1 MNMNEEYLDNLL
13 KSMNNASAAPEA
25 PKGEN
30 TPFRAPEADLKP
42 AKEENAG
49 GSLTPE
55 EIAALFDAAEKIANG
70 EEPESLSDEP
80 EDSSVSA
87 PEETSVTLPEDT
99 VPEETP
105 VTLPEETVSE
115 ETPVTLLEETVPEET
130 PMTLPEETVSEET
143 PVTLPEETVSEET
156 PISLPEETEPEDS
169 PISVPETFGPDGGDA
184 FGAGTGTSDNANNL
198 ADEASGKQPESAPE
212 MFSLPEDMEKELQ
225 ELQKMTEENEIPTEA
240 SYEEKPAAGETGPEG
255 KMPTAGMPG
264 SDEKTAAARQAEGK
278 TGNSAAGKADAEA
291 AGEGLPL
298 MVENP
303 DDMSEEPAGQG
314 MGAPTGEGVMEM
326 DLADIDEL
334 LQDKSEKKEK
344 KPGFFKRLL
353 ALFTEEA
360 TPEEEPQKDENEEV
374 LEELDKEDK
383 TAEQDK
389 KKKKEKKKKDK
400 PAKGKGAKK
409 NAKAGNEED
418 GNEEEDGKPE
428 KGKGKDKGKAKKAPK
443 KKKERPEVPEQEEKV
458 SKGYTKKNII
468 LVCLFSAAVFAVLYL
483 SISYVA
489 PGYAKKNAVT
499 AFENQ
504 DYLTCYEILYGQKLT
519 EREQQLFTFS
529 NMVLRMQKKINDY
542 DKYVEDGENLYAL
555 DSLMQAVE
563 EYEETQEEA
572 LACGA
577 DGEMLKLY
585 REVLTI
591 LQENY
596 GLDEEGVRS
605 IAFCDNKVEYTRM
618 LDTLIN
624 GGTVDIKDEP
634 ATDTEDLPDL
644 LPEEEE
650 TDDTEFLPEDTGNTL

>member
-13 KSMNNASAAPEA
+13 KNMNNASAAPEE
-25 PKGEN
+25 PREEEVS
-30 TPFRAPEADLKP
+30 FRAPEANLKP

-70 EEPESLSDEP
+70 EEPESLSDESEDSPVSMPEEMTP
-80 EDSSVSA
+80 EDSPVSSPEETTSENSPESA
-87 PEETSVTLPEDT
+87 PEE
-99 VPEETP
+99 
-105 VTLPEETVSE
+105 
-115 ETPVTLLEETVPEET
+115 
-130 PMTLPEETVSEET
+130 MT
-143 PVTLPEETVSEET
+143 
-156 PISLPEETEPEDS
+156 PEDS
-169 PISVPETFGPDGGDA
+169 PVFMPEEMTPEDSPVFMPEATGPDGGDA
-184 FGAGTGTSDNANNL
+184 FKAGTGTSDNAGNL
-198 ADEASGKQPESAPE
+198 AEEAPEKQPESAPE
-212 MFSLPEDMEKELQ
+212 MLTLPEDMEKELQ
-225 ELQKMTEENEIPTEA
+225 ELQRLTEENEIPTEA
-240 SYEEKPAAGETGPEG
+240 SYEEKPTDGQETG
-255 KMPTAGMPG
+255 T
-264 SDEKTAAARQAEGK
+264 
-278 TGNSAAGKADAEA
+278 
-291 AGEGLPL
+291 
-298 MVENP
+298 
-303 DDMSEEPAGQG
+303 
-314 MGAPTGEGVMEM
+314 PTGGGVMEM
-326 DLADIDEL
+326 DPADIDEL
-334 LQDKSEKKEK
+334 LQDKSDKKEK

-353 ALFTEEA
+353 AFFTEEA

-374 LEELDKEDK
+374 LAELDKEDK

-400 PAKGKGAKK
+400 PAKGKGVKK
-409 NAKAGNEED
+409 NAKAGNAED
-418 GNEEEDGKPE
+418 GDEEEDGKQE
-428 KGKGKDKGKAKKAPK
+428 KGKGKGKAKKASK
-443 KKKERPEVPEQEEKV
+443 KKKEKPEVPEQEEKV

-563 EYEETQEEA
+563 EYEETQGEA

-596 GLDEEGVRS
+596 GLDEEGVRG

-624 GGTVDIKDEP
+624 GGTVDIKEEP

-650 TDDTEFLPEDTGNTL
+650 TDDTEFLPEDVPDTEILPEDAENPAGEALPEDAVNPAGEALPEDTGNTL

>member
-13 KSMNNASAAPEA
+13 KNMNNASAAPEA
-25 PKGEN
+25 N
-30 TPFRAPEADLKP
+30 LKP

-80 EDSSVSA
+80 EDSPVPTLEEMTPEDSPVSAAEETTPEDSPVSAAEETTPEDSPVSA
-87 PEETSVTLPEDT
+87 PEETT
-99 VPEETP
+99 
-105 VTLPEETVSE
+105 
-115 ETPVTLLEETVPEET
+115 
-130 PMTLPEETVSEET
+130 
-143 PVTLPEETVSEET
+143 
-156 PISLPEETEPEDS
+156 PEDS
-169 PISVPETFGPDGGDA
+169 PVSVPEEMTPEDSPVSAPEEMTPEDSTVSMPEEMTPEDSPVSAPEETTPEDSPVFMPETTGPDGGDA
-184 FGAGTGTSDNANNL
+184 FGAGTGTSDNADNL
-198 ADEASGKQPESAPE
+198 TDEAPGKQSESASE
-212 MFSLPEDMEKELQ
+212 MLTLPEDMEKELQ
-225 ELQKMTEENEIPTEA
+225 ELQRLTEENEIPTEI
-240 SYEEKPAAGETGPEG
+240 SYGEK
-255 KMPTAGMPG
+255 PTAGQ
-264 SDEKTAAARQAEGK
+264 ET
-278 TGNSAAGKADAEA
+278 EA
-291 AGEGLPL
+291 
-298 MVENP
+298 
-303 DDMSEEPAGQG
+303 S
-314 MGAPTGEGVMEM
+314 TGEGVMEM
-326 DLADIDEL
+326 DPADIDEL
-334 LQDKSEKKEK
+334 LQDKSDKKEK

-353 ALFTEEA
+353 AFFTEEA
-360 TPEEEPQKDENEEV
+360 TPEEEPQKNENEEV
-374 LEELDKEDK
+374 LAELDKEDK

-409 NAKAGNEED
+409 NAKAGNVED
-418 GNEEEDGKPE
+418 GDEEEDGKPE
-428 KGKGKDKGKAKKAPK
+428 KGKGKGKAKKTPK
-443 KKKERPEVPEQEEKV
+443 KKKEKPEVPEQEEKA

-529 NMVLRMQKKINDY
+529 NMVLRMQKKISDY

-591 LQENY
+591 LLENY
-596 GLDEEGVRS
+596 GLDEDGVRG

-624 GGTVDIKDEP
+624 GGTVDIKEEP

>member
-13 KSMNNASAAPEA
+13 KNMNNASAAPEE
-25 PKGEN
+25 PREEEGS
-30 TPFRAPEADLKP
+30 FRAPEADLRP
-42 AKEENAG
+42 AKEDKTG

-70 EEPESLSDEP
+70 EEPESLSDESEDSPESAPEEMTP
-80 EDSSVSA
+80 EDSPVSA
-87 PEETSVTLPEDT
+87 PEETTPENSPESAPEEMTPEDSPVS
-99 VPEETP
+99 VPEET
-105 VTLPEETVSE
+105 T
-115 ETPVTLLEETVPEET
+115 
-130 PMTLPEETVSEET
+130 
-143 PVTLPEETVSEET
+143 
-156 PISLPEETEPEDS
+156 PEDS
-169 PISVPETFGPDGGDA
+169 PVSAPEETTPEDSPVFMPEEMTPEDSPVFMPETTGPDDGDA
-184 FGAGTGTSDNANNL
+184 FRAGTGTSDNAGNL
-198 ADEASGKQPESAPE
+198 TEEAPEKQPESATE
-212 MFSLPEDMEKELQ
+212 MLTLPEDMEKELQ
-225 ELQKMTEENEIPTEA
+225 ELQRLTEENEIPTEA
-240 SYEEKPAAGETGPEG
+240 SYEEKPTDGQETG
-255 KMPTAGMPG
+255 T
-264 SDEKTAAARQAEGK
+264 
-278 TGNSAAGKADAEA
+278 
-291 AGEGLPL
+291 
-298 MVENP
+298 
-303 DDMSEEPAGQG
+303 
-314 MGAPTGEGVMEM
+314 PTGGGVMEM
-326 DLADIDEL
+326 DPADIDEL
-334 LQDKSEKKEK
+334 LQDKSDKKEK

-353 ALFTEEA
+353 AFFTEEA

-374 LEELDKEDK
+374 LAELDKEDK

-409 NAKAGNEED
+409 NAKAGNAED
-418 GNEEEDGKPE
+418 GDEEEDGKQE
-428 KGKGKDKGKAKKAPK
+428 KGKGKGKAKKASK
-443 KKKERPEVPEQEEKV
+443 TKKEKPEVPEQEEKA

-563 EYEETQEEA
+563 EYEETQGEA

-596 GLDEEGVRS
+596 GLDEEGVRG

-624 GGTVDIKDEP
+624 GGTVDIKEEP

-650 TDDTEFLPEDTGNTL
+650 TDDTEFLPEDVPNTEILPEDAENPAGEPLPEDTGNTL

>member
-13 KSMNNASAAPEA
+13 KNMNNASTA
-25 PKGEN
+25 PKEPREEEV
-30 TPFRAPEADLKP
+30 PFRAPEADLKP
-42 AKEENAG
+42 AKEENTG

-80 EDSSVSA
+80 GNSPVPTPEEMTPEDSPVSA
-87 PEETSVTLPEDT
+87 PEETT
-99 VPEETP
+99 
-105 VTLPEETVSE
+105 
-115 ETPVTLLEETVPEET
+115 
-130 PMTLPEETVSEET
+130 
-143 PVTLPEETVSEET
+143 
-156 PISLPEETEPEDS
+156 PEDS
-169 PISVPETFGPDGGDA
+169 PVPTPEEMTPEDSPVPTPEEMTPEDSPVSMPEEMTPEDSPVSAPEETTPEDSPVFMPETTGPDGGDA
-184 FGAGTGTSDNANNL
+184 FGAGTGTSDNADNL
-198 ADEASGKQPESAPE
+198 TDEAPGKQSESASE
-212 MFSLPEDMEKELQ
+212 MLTLPEDMEKELQ
-225 ELQKMTEENEIPTEA
+225 ELQRLTEENEIPTEI
-240 SYEEKPAAGETGPEG
+240 SYGEK
-255 KMPTAGMPG
+255 PTAGQ
-264 SDEKTAAARQAEGK
+264 ET
-278 TGNSAAGKADAEA
+278 EA
-291 AGEGLPL
+291 
-298 MVENP
+298 
-303 DDMSEEPAGQG
+303 S
-314 MGAPTGEGVMEM
+314 TGEGVMEM
-326 DLADIDEL
+326 DPADIDEL
-334 LQDKSEKKEK
+334 LQDKSDKKEK

-353 ALFTEEA
+353 AFFTEEA

-374 LEELDKEDK
+374 LAELDKEDK

-409 NAKAGNEED
+409 NAKAGNVED
-418 GNEEEDGKPE
+418 GDEEEDGKPE
-428 KGKGKDKGKAKKAPK
+428 KGKGKGKAKKASK
-443 KKKERPEVPEQEEKV
+443 KKKEKPEVPEQEEKA

-529 NMVLRMQKKINDY
+529 NMVLRMQKKISDY

-596 GLDEEGVRS
+596 GLDEEGVRG

-618 LDTLIN
+618 LDMLIN
-624 GGTVDIKDEP
+624 GGTVDIKEEP

-650 TDDTEFLPEDTGNTL
+650 TDDTEFLPEDVPNTGILPEDAENSAGEALPENTGNTL

>member
-13 KSMNNASAAPEA
+13 KNMNNASA
-25 PKGEN
+25 
-30 TPFRAPEADLKP
+30 APEADLKP

-55 EIAALFDAAEKIANG
+55 EITALFDAAEKIANG

-80 EDSSVSA
+80 EDSPVSA
-87 PEETSVTLPEDT
+87 PEETT
-99 VPEETP
+99 
-105 VTLPEETVSE
+105 
-115 ETPVTLLEETVPEET
+115 
-130 PMTLPEETVSEET
+130 
-143 PVTLPEETVSEET
+143 
-156 PISLPEETEPEDS
+156 PEDS
-169 PISVPETFGPDGGDA
+169 PVSAPEETTPEDSPVSMPEEMTPEDSPVSAPEETTPEDSPVSMPEEMTPEDSPVSMPEETTPEDSPVSMPETTGPDGGNA
-184 FGAGTGTSDNANNL
+184 FGAGTGTSDNADNL
-198 ADEASGKQPESAPE
+198 TDEAPGKQSESASE
-212 MFSLPEDMEKELQ
+212 MLTLPEDMEKELQ
-225 ELQKMTEENEIPTEA
+225 EMQRLTEENEIPTEI
-240 SYEEKPAAGETGPEG
+240 SYGEK
-255 KMPTAGMPG
+255 PTAGQ
-264 SDEKTAAARQAEGK
+264 ET
-278 TGNSAAGKADAEA
+278 EA
-291 AGEGLPL
+291 
-298 MVENP
+298 
-303 DDMSEEPAGQG
+303 S
-314 MGAPTGEGVMEM
+314 TGEGVMEM
-326 DLADIDEL
+326 DPADIDEL
-334 LQDKSEKKEK
+334 LQNKSDKKEK

-353 ALFTEEA
+353 AFFTEEA

-374 LEELDKEDK
+374 LAELDKEDK

-409 NAKAGNEED
+409 NAKAGNVED
-418 GNEEEDGKPE
+418 GDEEEDGKPE
-428 KGKGKDKGKAKKAPK
+428 KGKGKGKGKAKKASK
-443 KKKERPEVPEQEEKV
+443 KKKEKPEVPEQEEKA

-529 NMVLRMQKKINDY
+529 NMVLRMQKKISDY

-591 LQENY
+591 LLENY
-596 GLDEEGVRS
+596 GLDEEGVRG

-624 GGTVDIKDEP
+624 GGTVDIKEEP

>member
-13 KSMNNASAAPEA
+13 KNMNNASAAPEQ
-25 PKGEN
+25 PREEERS
-30 TPFRAPEADLKP
+30 FRAPEADLRP
-42 AKEENAG
+42 AKEDKAG

-70 EEPESLSDEP
+70 EEPESLSDGSEDSPVSAPEEMTP
-80 EDSSVSA
+80 EDSPVSA
-87 PEETSVTLPEDT
+87 PEETT
-99 VPEETP
+99 
-105 VTLPEETVSE
+105 
-115 ETPVTLLEETVPEET
+115 
-130 PMTLPEETVSEET
+130 
-143 PVTLPEETVSEET
+143 
-156 PISLPEETEPEDS
+156 PEDS
-169 PISVPETFGPDGGDA
+169 PVSMPEEMTPEDSPVSAPEETTPEDSPVFMPEETTPEDSPVFMPEEMTPEDSPVFMPEAAGPDDGDT
-184 FGAGTGTSDNANNL
+184 FKAGTGTSDNAGNL
-198 ADEASGKQPESAPE
+198 TDEAPKKQPESAPE
-212 MFSLPEDMEKELQ
+212 MLTLPEDMEKELQ
-225 ELQKMTEENEIPTEA
+225 ELQRLTEENEIPTEA
-240 SYEEKPAAGETGPEG
+240 SYEEKPTDGQETG
-255 KMPTAGMPG
+255 T
-264 SDEKTAAARQAEGK
+264 
-278 TGNSAAGKADAEA
+278 
-291 AGEGLPL
+291 
-298 MVENP
+298 
-303 DDMSEEPAGQG
+303 
-314 MGAPTGEGVMEM
+314 PTGGGVMEM
-326 DLADIDEL
+326 DPADIDEL
-334 LQDKSEKKEK
+334 LQDKSDKKEK

-353 ALFTEEA
+353 AFFTEEA

-374 LEELDKEDK
+374 LAELDKEDK

-409 NAKAGNEED
+409 SAKAGNAED
-418 GNEEEDGKPE
+418 GDEEEDGKQE
-428 KGKGKDKGKAKKAPK
+428 KGKGKGKAKKASK
-443 KKKERPEVPEQEEKV
+443 KKKEKPEVPEQEEKA

-563 EYEETQEEA
+563 EYEETQGEA

-596 GLDEEGVRS
+596 GLDEEGVRV
-605 IAFCDNKVEYTRM
+605 IALCDNKVEYTRM

-624 GGTVDIKDEP
+624 GGTVDIKEEP

-650 TDDTEFLPEDTGNTL
+650 TDDTEFLPEDVPNTEILPEDAGNPAGEPLPEDTGNTL

>member
-13 KSMNNASAAPEA
+13 KNMNNASAAPEE
-25 PKGEN
+25 PREEEGS
-30 TPFRAPEADLKP
+30 FRAPEANLKP

-70 EEPESLSDEP
+70 EEPESLSDGSEDSPVSMPEEMTPEDSPVSAPEETTP
-80 EDSSVSA
+80 EDSSVS
-87 PEETSVTLPEDT
+87 
-99 VPEETP
+99 VPEET
-105 VTLPEETVSE
+105 T
-115 ETPVTLLEETVPEET
+115 
-130 PMTLPEETVSEET
+130 
-143 PVTLPEETVSEET
+143 
-156 PISLPEETEPEDS
+156 PEDS
-169 PISVPETFGPDGGDA
+169 PVFMPEEMTPEDSPVFMPEATGPDDGDT
-184 FGAGTGTSDNANNL
+184 FKAGTGTSDNAGNL
-198 ADEASGKQPESAPE
+198 TDEAPEKQPESAPE
-212 MFSLPEDMEKELQ
+212 MLTLPEDMEKELQ
-225 ELQKMTEENEIPTEA
+225 ELQRLTEENEIPTEA
-240 SYEEKPAAGETGPEG
+240 SYEEKPTDGQETG
-255 KMPTAGMPG
+255 T
-264 SDEKTAAARQAEGK
+264 
-278 TGNSAAGKADAEA
+278 
-291 AGEGLPL
+291 
-298 MVENP
+298 
-303 DDMSEEPAGQG
+303 
-314 MGAPTGEGVMEM
+314 PTGGGVMEM
-326 DLADIDEL
+326 DPADIDEL
-334 LQDKSEKKEK
+334 LQDKSDKKEK

-353 ALFTEEA
+353 AFFTEEA

-374 LEELDKEDK
+374 LAELDKEDK

-409 NAKAGNEED
+409 NAKAGNAED
-418 GNEEEDGKPE
+418 GDEEEDGKQE
-428 KGKGKDKGKAKKAPK
+428 KGKGKGKAKKASK
-443 KKKERPEVPEQEEKV
+443 KKKEKPEVPEQEEKA

-542 DKYVEDGENLYAL
+542 DKYVEDGEILYAL

-563 EYEETQEEA
+563 EYEETQGEA

-596 GLDEEGVRS
+596 GLDEEGVRG

-624 GGTVDIKDEP
+624 GGTVDIKEEP

-650 TDDTEFLPEDTGNTL
+650 TDNTEFLPEDVPDTEILPEDAGNPAGEPLPEDTGNTL

>member
-13 KSMNNASAAPEA
+13 KNMNNASAAPEE
-25 PKGEN
+25 PREEEGS
-30 TPFRAPEADLKP
+30 FRAPEADLRP
-42 AKEENAG
+42 AKEDKTG

-70 EEPESLSDEP
+70 EEPESLSDESEDSPVSAPEEMTP
-80 EDSSVSA
+80 EDSPVSA
-87 PEETSVTLPEDT
+87 PEETTPEDSPVFMPEEMT
-99 VPEETP
+99 PEDSPVSVPEET
-105 VTLPEETVSE
+105 T
-115 ETPVTLLEETVPEET
+115 
-130 PMTLPEETVSEET
+130 
-143 PVTLPEETVSEET
+143 
-156 PISLPEETEPEDS
+156 PEDS
-169 PISVPETFGPDGGDA
+169 PVSAPEETTPEDSPVFMPEEMTPEDSPVSMPEATGPDGGDG
-184 FGAGTGTSDNANNL
+184 FKAGTGTSDNAGNL
-198 ADEASGKQPESAPE
+198 TDEAPEKQPESAPE
-212 MFSLPEDMEKELQ
+212 MLTLPEDMEKELQ
-225 ELQKMTEENEIPTEA
+225 ELQRLTEENEIPTEA
-240 SYEEKPAAGETGPEG
+240 SYEEKPTDGQETGTP
-255 KMPTAGMPG
+255 
-264 SDEKTAAARQAEGK
+264 
-278 TGNSAAGKADAEA
+278 
-291 AGEGLPL
+291 
-298 MVENP
+298 
-303 DDMSEEPAGQG
+303 
-314 MGAPTGEGVMEM
+314 MGGGVMEM
-326 DLADIDEL
+326 DPADIDEL
-334 LQDKSEKKEK
+334 LQDKSDKKEK

-353 ALFTEEA
+353 AFFTEEA

-374 LEELDKEDK
+374 LAELDKEDK

-409 NAKAGNEED
+409 NAKAGNAED
-418 GNEEEDGKPE
+418 GDEEEDGKPE
-428 KGKGKDKGKAKKAPK
+428 KGKGKDKGKTKKTPK
-443 KKKERPEVPEQEEKV
+443 KKKEKPEVPEQEEKA

-563 EYEETQEEA
+563 EYEETQGEA

-596 GLDEEGVRS
+596 GLDEEGVRV

-624 GGTVDIKDEP
+624 GGTVDIKEEP

-650 TDDTEFLPEDTGNTL
+650 TDDTEFLPEDVPNTEILPEDAENPAGEPLPEDTGNTL

>member
-13 KSMNNASAAPEA
+13 KTMNNASAAPEA

-42 AKEENAG
+42 AKEDNAD

-80 EDSSVSA
+80 EDSTVS
-87 PEETSVTLPEDT
+87 
-99 VPEETP
+99 
-105 VTLPEETVSE
+105 VSE
-115 ETPVTLLEETVPEET
+115 ETPV
-130 PMTLPEETVSEET
+130 TLPEETVSEET

-156 PISLPEETEPEDS
+156 PVT
-169 PISVPETFGPDGGDA
+169 
-184 FGAGTGTSDNANNL
+184 
-198 ADEASGKQPESAPE
+198 
-212 MFSLPEDMEKELQ
+212 LPEDMEKELQ

-240 SYEEKPAAGETGPEG
+240 SYEEKPPAGETGPGG
-255 KMPTAGMPG
+255 KMPKAGMPG
-264 SDEKTAAARQAEGK
+264 SDEKTAAAGQTDPKG
-278 TGNSAAGKADAEA
+278 GNNAADETDAEA
-291 AGEGLPL
+291 AGDGLPL

-344 KPGFFKRLL
+344 KPGFFKRLM

-360 TPEEEPQKDENEEV
+360 SPEEEPQKDENEEV

-400 PAKGKGAKK
+400 PARGKGAKK

-418 GNEEEDGKPE
+418 GDEEEDGKPE
-428 KGKGKDKGKAKKAPK
+428 KGKGKDKGKAKKTPK
-443 KKKERPEVPEQEEKV
+443 KKKEKPEVPEQEEKV

-650 TDDTEFLPEDTGNTL
+650 TDDTEFLPEEEETDDTEFLPEDAGNPAGEALPEDAGNTL

>member
-13 KSMNNASAAPEA
+13 KNMNNASAAPEA
-25 PKGEN
+25 N
-30 TPFRAPEADLKP
+30 LKP

-80 EDSSVSA
+80 GNSPVPTPEEMTPEDSPVPT
-87 PEETSVTLPEDT
+87 PEEMTPEDSP
-99 VPEETP
+99 VSMPEE
-105 VTLPEETVSE
+105 
-115 ETPVTLLEETVPEET
+115 
-130 PMTLPEETVSEET
+130 MT
-143 PVTLPEETVSEET
+143 
-156 PISLPEETEPEDS
+156 PEDS
-169 PISVPETFGPDGGDA
+169 PISVPEETTPEDSPVSMPEEMTPEDSPVSAPEETTPEDSPVFMPETTGPDGGDA
-184 FGAGTGTSDNANNL
+184 FAAGTGTSDNADNL
-198 ADEASGKQPESAPE
+198 TDEAPGKQSESASE
-212 MFSLPEDMEKELQ
+212 MLTLPEDMEKELQ
-225 ELQKMTEENEIPTEA
+225 ELQRLTEENEIPTEI
-240 SYEEKPAAGETGPEG
+240 SYGEK
-255 KMPTAGMPG
+255 PTAGQ
-264 SDEKTAAARQAEGK
+264 ET
-278 TGNSAAGKADAEA
+278 EA
-291 AGEGLPL
+291 S
-298 MVENP
+298 M
-303 DDMSEEPAGQG
+303 
-314 MGAPTGEGVMEM
+314 GEGVMEM
-326 DLADIDEL
+326 DPADIDEL
-334 LQDKSEKKEK
+334 LQDKSDKKEK

-353 ALFTEEA
+353 AFFTEEA

-374 LEELDKEDK
+374 LAELDKEDK

-400 PAKGKGAKK
+400 PAKGK
-409 NAKAGNEED
+409 
-418 GNEEEDGKPE
+418 
-428 KGKGKDKGKAKKAPK
+428 AKKASK
-443 KKKERPEVPEQEEKV
+443 KKKEKPEVPEQEEKA

-504 DYLTCYEILYGQKLT
+504 DYLTCYEILYGQNLT
-519 EREQQLFTFS
+519 EREQQLFNFS
-529 NMVLRMQKKINDY
+529 NMVLRMQKKISDY

-591 LQENY
+591 LLENY
-596 GLDEEGVRS
+596 GLDEEGVRG

-624 GGTVDIKDEP
+624 GGTVDIKEEP

-650 TDDTEFLPEDTGNTL
+650 TDDTEFLPEEEETDDTEFLPEDTGNTL

>member
-13 KSMNNASAAPEA
+13 KNMNNASAAPEE
-25 PKGEN
+25 PREEEV
-30 TPFRAPEADLKP
+30 PFRAPEADLKP

-80 EDSSVSA
+80 GNSPVPTPEETTPEDSPVSTPEETTPEDSPVSTPEETTPEDSPVSA
-87 PEETSVTLPEDT
+87 PEETT
-99 VPEETP
+99 
-105 VTLPEETVSE
+105 
-115 ETPVTLLEETVPEET
+115 
-130 PMTLPEETVSEET
+130 
-143 PVTLPEETVSEET
+143 
-156 PISLPEETEPEDS
+156 PEDS
-169 PISVPETFGPDGGDA
+169 PISVPEETTPEDSPVSAPEETTPEDSPVFMPETTGPDGGDA
-184 FGAGTGTSDNANNL
+184 FAAGTGTSDNADNL
-198 ADEASGKQPESAPE
+198 TDEAPGKQSESASE
-212 MFSLPEDMEKELQ
+212 MLTLPEDMEKELQ
-225 ELQKMTEENEIPTEA
+225 ELQRLTEENEIPTEI
-240 SYEEKPAAGETGPEG
+240 SYGEK
-255 KMPTAGMPG
+255 PTAGQ
-264 SDEKTAAARQAEGK
+264 ET
-278 TGNSAAGKADAEA
+278 EA
-291 AGEGLPL
+291 S
-298 MVENP
+298 M
-303 DDMSEEPAGQG
+303 
-314 MGAPTGEGVMEM
+314 GEGVMEM
-326 DLADIDEL
+326 DPADIDEL
-334 LQDKSEKKEK
+334 LQDKSDKKEK

-353 ALFTEEA
+353 AFFTEEA

-374 LEELDKEDK
+374 LAELDKEDK
-383 TAEQDK
+383 TAEQDR

-409 NAKAGNEED
+409 NAKAGNAED
-418 GNEEEDGKPE
+418 GDEEEDGKPE
-428 KGKGKDKGKAKKAPK
+428 KGKGKGKAKKASK
-443 KKKERPEVPEQEEKV
+443 KKKEKPEVPEQEEKA

-542 DKYVEDGENLYAL
+542 DKYMEDGENLYAL

-596 GLDEEGVRS
+596 GLDEEGVRG

-624 GGTVDIKDEP
+624 GGTVDIKEEP

-650 TDDTEFLPEDTGNTL
+650 TDDTEFLPENTGNTL

>member
-13 KSMNNASAAPEA
+13 KNMNNASAAPEA
-25 PKGEN
+25 N
-30 TPFRAPEADLKP
+30 LKP

-80 EDSSVSA
+80 EDS
-87 PEETSVTLPEDT
+87 P
-99 VPEETP
+99 VPT
-105 VTLPEETVSE
+105 
-115 ETPVTLLEETVPEET
+115 LEE
-130 PMTLPEETVSEET
+130 MT
-143 PVTLPEETVSEET
+143 
-156 PISLPEETEPEDS
+156 PEDS
-169 PISVPETFGPDGGDA
+169 PVFMPETTGPDGGDA
-184 FGAGTGTSDNANNL
+184 FAAGTGTSDNADNL
-198 ADEASGKQPESAPE
+198 TDEASGKQSESASE
-212 MFSLPEDMEKELQ
+212 MLTLPEDMEKELQ
-225 ELQKMTEENEIPTEA
+225 ELQRLTEENEIPTEI
-240 SYEEKPAAGETGPEG
+240 SYGEK
-255 KMPTAGMPG
+255 PTAGQ
-264 SDEKTAAARQAEGK
+264 ET
-278 TGNSAAGKADAEA
+278 EA
-291 AGEGLPL
+291 
-298 MVENP
+298 
-303 DDMSEEPAGQG
+303 S
-314 MGAPTGEGVMEM
+314 TGEGVMEM
-326 DLADIDEL
+326 DPADIDEL
-334 LQDKSEKKEK
+334 LQDKSDKKEK

-353 ALFTEEA
+353 AFFTEEA
-360 TPEEEPQKDENEEV
+360 TPEEEPQKNENEEV
-374 LEELDKEDK
+374 LAELDKEDK

-389 KKKKEKKKKDK
+389 KKKKEK
-400 PAKGKGAKK
+400 
-409 NAKAGNEED
+409 
-418 GNEEEDGKPE
+418 
-428 KGKGKDKGKAKKAPK
+428 
-443 KKKERPEVPEQEEKV
+443 PEVPEQEEKA

-529 NMVLRMQKKINDY
+529 NMVLRMQKKISDY

-591 LQENY
+591 LLENY
-596 GLDEEGVRS
+596 GLDEDGVRG

-624 GGTVDIKDEP
+624 GGTVDIKEEP

-650 TDDTEFLPEDTGNTL
+650 TDDTEFLPEDVPNTGILPEDAENPAGEALPEDTGNTL

>member
-13 KSMNNASAAPEA
+13 KNMNNASA
-25 PKGEN
+25 
-30 TPFRAPEADLKP
+30 APEADLKP

-80 EDSSVSA
+80 GNSQVPTPEEMTPEDSPVPTPEEMTPEDSPVPTPEEMTPEDSPVPTPEEMTPEDSPVSMPEEMTPEDSPVSA
-87 PEETSVTLPEDT
+87 PEETT
-99 VPEETP
+99 
-105 VTLPEETVSE
+105 
-115 ETPVTLLEETVPEET
+115 
-130 PMTLPEETVSEET
+130 
-143 PVTLPEETVSEET
+143 
-156 PISLPEETEPEDS
+156 PEDS
-169 PISVPETFGPDGGDA
+169 PVFMPETTGPDGGDA
-184 FGAGTGTSDNANNL
+184 FGAGTGTSDNADNL
-198 ADEASGKQPESAPE
+198 TDEAPGKQSESASE
-212 MFSLPEDMEKELQ
+212 MLTLPEDMEKELQ
-225 ELQKMTEENEIPTEA
+225 ELQRLTEENEIPTEI
-240 SYEEKPAAGETGPEG
+240 SYGEK
-255 KMPTAGMPG
+255 PTAGQ
-264 SDEKTAAARQAEGK
+264 ET
-278 TGNSAAGKADAEA
+278 EA
-291 AGEGLPL
+291 
-298 MVENP
+298 
-303 DDMSEEPAGQG
+303 S
-314 MGAPTGEGVMEM
+314 TGEGVMEM
-326 DLADIDEL
+326 DPADIDEL
-334 LQDKSEKKEK
+334 LQDKSDKKEK

-353 ALFTEEA
+353 AFFTEEA

-374 LEELDKEDK
+374 LAELDKEDK

-409 NAKAGNEED
+409 NAKAGNVED
-418 GNEEEDGKPE
+418 DEEEEDGKPE
-428 KGKGKDKGKAKKAPK
+428 KGKGKGKAKKTPK
-443 KKKERPEVPEQEEKV
+443 KKKEKPEVPEQEEKA

-504 DYLTCYEILYGQKLT
+504 DYLTCYEILYGQNLT

-529 NMVLRMQKKINDY
+529 NMVLRMQKKISDY

-596 GLDEEGVRS
+596 GLDEEGVRG

-624 GGTVDIKDEP
+624 GGTVDIKEEP

>member
-13 KSMNNASAAPEA
+13 KNMNNASAAPEA
-25 PKGEN
+25 N
-30 TPFRAPEADLKP
+30 LKP

-80 EDSSVSA
+80 EDSPVPTLEEMTPEDSPVSAAEETTPEDSPVSVPEEMTPEDSPVSA
-87 PEETSVTLPEDT
+87 PEETTL
-99 VPEETP
+99 
-105 VTLPEETVSE
+105 
-115 ETPVTLLEETVPEET
+115 
-130 PMTLPEETVSEET
+130 
-143 PVTLPEETVSEET
+143 
-156 PISLPEETEPEDS
+156 EDS
-169 PISVPETFGPDGGDA
+169 PVFMPETTGPDGGDA
-184 FGAGTGTSDNANNL
+184 FGAGTGTSDNADNL
-198 ADEASGKQPESAPE
+198 TDEAPGKQSESASE
-212 MFSLPEDMEKELQ
+212 MLTLPEDMEKELQ
-225 ELQKMTEENEIPTEA
+225 ELQRLTEENEIPTEI
-240 SYEEKPAAGETGPEG
+240 SYGEK
-255 KMPTAGMPG
+255 PTAGQ
-264 SDEKTAAARQAEGK
+264 ET
-278 TGNSAAGKADAEA
+278 EA
-291 AGEGLPL
+291 
-298 MVENP
+298 
-303 DDMSEEPAGQG
+303 S
-314 MGAPTGEGVMEM
+314 TGEGVMEM
-326 DLADIDEL
+326 DPADIDEL
-334 LQDKSEKKEK
+334 LQDKSDKKEK

-353 ALFTEEA
+353 AFFTEEA

-374 LEELDKEDK
+374 LAELDKEDK

-389 KKKKEKKKKDK
+389 KKKKEKKKKNK

-409 NAKAGNEED
+409 NAKDGNVED
-418 GNEEEDGKPE
+418 GDEEEDGKPE
-428 KGKGKDKGKAKKAPK
+428 KGKGKGKAKKTPK
-443 KKKERPEVPEQEEKV
+443 KKKEKPEVPEQEEKA

-529 NMVLRMQKKINDY
+529 NMVLRMQKKISDY

-591 LQENY
+591 LLENY
-596 GLDEEGVRS
+596 GLDEDGVRG

-624 GGTVDIKDEP
+624 GGTVDIKEEP

-650 TDDTEFLPEDTGNTL
+650 TDDTEFLPEDVPNTGILPEDAENPAGEALPEDTGNTL

>member
-13 KSMNNASAAPEA
+13 KNMNNASA
-25 PKGEN
+25 
-30 TPFRAPEADLKP
+30 APEADLKP

-80 EDSSVSA
+80 GNSQVSAAEETTLENSPVPTPEEMTPEDSPVSMPEEMTPENSPVPTPEEMTPEDSPVSMPEEMTPEDSPVSA
-87 PEETSVTLPEDT
+87 PEETT
-99 VPEETP
+99 
-105 VTLPEETVSE
+105 
-115 ETPVTLLEETVPEET
+115 
-130 PMTLPEETVSEET
+130 
-143 PVTLPEETVSEET
+143 
-156 PISLPEETEPEDS
+156 PEDS
-169 PISVPETFGPDGGDA
+169 PVFMPETTGPDGGDA
-184 FGAGTGTSDNANNL
+184 FGAGTGTSDNADNL
-198 ADEASGKQPESAPE
+198 TDEAPGKQSESASE
-212 MFSLPEDMEKELQ
+212 MLTLPEDMEKELQ
-225 ELQKMTEENEIPTEA
+225 ELQRLTEENEIPTEI
-240 SYEEKPAAGETGPEG
+240 SYGEK
-255 KMPTAGMPG
+255 PTAGQ
-264 SDEKTAAARQAEGK
+264 ET
-278 TGNSAAGKADAEA
+278 EA
-291 AGEGLPL
+291 
-298 MVENP
+298 
-303 DDMSEEPAGQG
+303 S
-314 MGAPTGEGVMEM
+314 TGEGVMEM
-326 DLADIDEL
+326 DPADIDEL
-334 LQDKSEKKEK
+334 LQDRSDKKEK

-353 ALFTEEA
+353 AFFTEEA

-374 LEELDKEDK
+374 LAELDKEDK

-389 KKKKEKKKKDK
+389 KKKKENKKKDK

-409 NAKAGNEED
+409 NAKVGNVED
-418 GNEEEDGKPE
+418 GDEEEDGKPE
-428 KGKGKDKGKAKKAPK
+428 KGKGKGKAKKASK
-443 KKKERPEVPEQEEKV
+443 KKKEKPEVPEQEEKA

-504 DYLTCYEILYGQKLT
+504 DYLTCYEILYGQNLT

-529 NMVLRMQKKINDY
+529 NMVLRMQKKISDY
-542 DKYVEDGENLYAL
+542 DKYVEAGENLYAL

-591 LQENY
+591 LLENY
-596 GLDEEGVRS
+596 GLDEEGVRG

-624 GGTVDIKDEP
+624 GGTVDIKEEP

>member
-13 KSMNNASAAPEA
+13 KNMNNASA
-25 PKGEN
+25 
-30 TPFRAPEADLKP
+30 APEADLKP
-42 AKEENAG
+42 AKEENTG

-70 EEPESLSDEP
+70 EEPESLSDESEDSPVPAPEETTP
-80 EDSSVSA
+80 EDSPVSMPEEMTPEDSPVSMPEEMTPEDSPVSA
-87 PEETSVTLPEDT
+87 PEETT
-99 VPEETP
+99 
-105 VTLPEETVSE
+105 
-115 ETPVTLLEETVPEET
+115 
-130 PMTLPEETVSEET
+130 
-143 PVTLPEETVSEET
+143 
-156 PISLPEETEPEDS
+156 PEDS
-169 PISVPETFGPDGGDA
+169 PVSAPEETTPEDSPVFMPETTGPDGGDA
-184 FGAGTGTSDNANNL
+184 FAAGTGTSDNADNL
-198 ADEASGKQPESAPE
+198 TDEAPGKQSESASE
-212 MFSLPEDMEKELQ
+212 MLTLPEDMEKELQ
-225 ELQKMTEENEIPTEA
+225 ELQRLTEENEIPTEI
-240 SYEEKPAAGETGPEG
+240 SYGEK
-255 KMPTAGMPG
+255 PTAGQ
-264 SDEKTAAARQAEGK
+264 ET
-278 TGNSAAGKADAEA
+278 EA
-291 AGEGLPL
+291 
-298 MVENP
+298 
-303 DDMSEEPAGQG
+303 S
-314 MGAPTGEGVMEM
+314 TGEGVMEM
-326 DLADIDEL
+326 DPADIDEL
-334 LQDKSEKKEK
+334 LQDKSDKKEK

-353 ALFTEEA
+353 AFFTEEA

-374 LEELDKEDK
+374 LAELDKEDK

-400 PAKGKGAKK
+400 PAKGK
-409 NAKAGNEED
+409 
-418 GNEEEDGKPE
+418 
-428 KGKGKDKGKAKKAPK
+428 AKKASK
-443 KKKERPEVPEQEEKV
+443 KKKEKPEVPEQEEKA

-519 EREQQLFTFS
+519 EREQQLFNFS
-529 NMVLRMQKKINDY
+529 NMVLRMQKKISDY

-591 LQENY
+591 LLENY
-596 GLDEEGVRS
+596 GLDEEGVRG

-624 GGTVDIKDEP
+624 GGTVDIKEEP

-650 TDDTEFLPEDTGNTL
+650 TDDTEFLPEEEETDDTEFLPEDTGNTL

>member
-13 KSMNNASAAPEA
+13 KNMNNASTA
-25 PKGEN
+25 PKEPREEEV
-30 TPFRAPEADLKP
+30 PFRAPEADLKP
-42 AKEENAG
+42 AKEENTG

-80 EDSSVSA
+80 GNSPVPTPEEMTPEDSPVSA
-87 PEETSVTLPEDT
+87 PEETT
-99 VPEETP
+99 
-105 VTLPEETVSE
+105 
-115 ETPVTLLEETVPEET
+115 
-130 PMTLPEETVSEET
+130 
-143 PVTLPEETVSEET
+143 
-156 PISLPEETEPEDS
+156 PEDS
-169 PISVPETFGPDGGDA
+169 PVPTPEEMTPEDSPVPTPEEMTPEDSPVSMPEEMTPEDSPVSAPEETTPEDSPVFMPETTGPDGGDA
-184 FGAGTGTSDNANNL
+184 FGAGTGTSDNADNL
-198 ADEASGKQPESAPE
+198 TDEAPGKQSESASE
-212 MFSLPEDMEKELQ
+212 MLTLPEDMEKELQ
-225 ELQKMTEENEIPTEA
+225 ELQRLTEENEIPTEI
-240 SYEEKPAAGETGPEG
+240 SYGEK
-255 KMPTAGMPG
+255 PTAGQ
-264 SDEKTAAARQAEGK
+264 ET
-278 TGNSAAGKADAEA
+278 EA
-291 AGEGLPL
+291 
-298 MVENP
+298 
-303 DDMSEEPAGQG
+303 S
-314 MGAPTGEGVMEM
+314 TGEGVMEM
-326 DLADIDEL
+326 DPADIDEL
-334 LQDKSEKKEK
+334 LQDKSDKKEK

-353 ALFTEEA
+353 AFFTEEA

-374 LEELDKEDK
+374 LAELDKEDK

-409 NAKAGNEED
+409 NAKAGNVED
-418 GNEEEDGKPE
+418 GDEEEDGKPE
-428 KGKGKDKGKAKKAPK
+428 KGKGKGKAKKASK
-443 KKKERPEVPEQEEKV
+443 KKKEKPEVPEQEEKA

-529 NMVLRMQKKINDY
+529 NMVLRMQKKISDY

-596 GLDEEGVRS
+596 GLDEEGVRG

-618 LDTLIN
+618 LDMLIN
-624 GGTVDIKDEP
+624 GGTVDIKEEP

-650 TDDTEFLPEDTGNTL
+650 TDDTEFLPEDVPNTGILPEDAENPAGEALPENTGNTL

>member
-13 KSMNNASAAPEA
+13 KNMNNASAAPEQ
-25 PKGEN
+25 PREEEVS
-30 TPFRAPEADLKP
+30 FRAPEADLRP
-42 AKEENAG
+42 AKEDKAG

-70 EEPESLSDEP
+70 EEPESLSDESENSPESAPEEMTP
-80 EDSSVSA
+80 EDSPVSA
-87 PEETSVTLPEDT
+87 PEETT
-99 VPEETP
+99 
-105 VTLPEETVSE
+105 
-115 ETPVTLLEETVPEET
+115 
-130 PMTLPEETVSEET
+130 
-143 PVTLPEETVSEET
+143 
-156 PISLPEETEPEDS
+156 PEDS
-169 PISVPETFGPDGGDA
+169 PVFMPEEMTPEDGPVSAPEEMTPEDSPVSAPEETTPEDSPVFMPEEMTPEDSPVFMPEATGPDGGDG
-184 FGAGTGTSDNANNL
+184 FKAGTGTSDNAGNL
-198 ADEASGKQPESAPE
+198 TGEVPEKQPESAPE
-212 MFSLPEDMEKELQ
+212 MLTLPEDMEKELQ
-225 ELQKMTEENEIPTEA
+225 ELQRLTEENEIPTEA
-240 SYEEKPAAGETGPEG
+240 SYEEKPTDGQETG
-255 KMPTAGMPG
+255 T
-264 SDEKTAAARQAEGK
+264 
-278 TGNSAAGKADAEA
+278 
-291 AGEGLPL
+291 
-298 MVENP
+298 
-303 DDMSEEPAGQG
+303 
-314 MGAPTGEGVMEM
+314 PTGGGVMEM
-326 DLADIDEL
+326 DPADIDEL

-353 ALFTEEA
+353 AFFTEEA

-374 LEELDKEDK
+374 LAELDKEDK

-409 NAKAGNEED
+409 NAKAGNAED
-418 GNEEEDGKPE
+418 GDEEEDGKPE
-428 KGKGKDKGKAKKAPK
+428 KGKGKGKAKKASK
-443 KKKERPEVPEQEEKV
+443 KKKEKPEVPEQEEKA

-563 EYEETQEEA
+563 EYEETQGEA

-596 GLDEEGVRS
+596 GLDEEGVRV

-624 GGTVDIKDEP
+624 GGTVDIKEEP

-650 TDDTEFLPEDTGNTL
+650 TDDTEFLPEDVPDTEILPEDAGNPAGEPLPEDTGNTL

>member
-13 KSMNNASAAPEA
+13 KNMNNASA
-25 PKGEN
+25 
-30 TPFRAPEADLKP
+30 APEADLKP

-80 EDSSVSA
+80 ENSPVSA
-87 PEETSVTLPEDT
+87 AEETT
-99 VPEETP
+99 
-105 VTLPEETVSE
+105 
-115 ETPVTLLEETVPEET
+115 
-130 PMTLPEETVSEET
+130 
-143 PVTLPEETVSEET
+143 
-156 PISLPEETEPEDS
+156 PEDS
-169 PISVPETFGPDGGDA
+169 PVFMPETTGPDGGDA
-184 FGAGTGTSDNANNL
+184 FGAGTGTSDNADNL
-198 ADEASGKQPESAPE
+198 TDEAPGKQSESASE
-212 MFSLPEDMEKELQ
+212 MLTLPEDMEKELQ
-225 ELQKMTEENEIPTEA
+225 ELQRLTEENEIPTEI
-240 SYEEKPAAGETGPEG
+240 SYGEK
-255 KMPTAGMPG
+255 PTAGQ
-264 SDEKTAAARQAEGK
+264 ET
-278 TGNSAAGKADAEA
+278 EA
-291 AGEGLPL
+291 
-298 MVENP
+298 
-303 DDMSEEPAGQG
+303 S
-314 MGAPTGEGVMEM
+314 TGEGVMEM
-326 DLADIDEL
+326 DPADIDEL
-334 LQDKSEKKEK
+334 LQDKSDKKEK

-353 ALFTEEA
+353 AFFTEEA

-374 LEELDKEDK
+374 LAELDKEDK

-400 PAKGKGAKK
+400 PAKGK
-409 NAKAGNEED
+409 
-418 GNEEEDGKPE
+418 
-428 KGKGKDKGKAKKAPK
+428 AKKASK
-443 KKKERPEVPEQEEKV
+443 KKKEKPEVPEQEEKA

-529 NMVLRMQKKINDY
+529 NMVLRMQKKISDY

-596 GLDEEGVRS
+596 GLDEEGVRG

-624 GGTVDIKDEP
+624 GGTVDIKEEP

>member
-13 KSMNNASAAPEA
+13 KNMNNASA
-25 PKGEN
+25 
-30 TPFRAPEADLKP
+30 APEADLKP

-80 EDSSVSA
+80 GNSPVPTPEEMTPEDSPVSMPEEMTPEDSPVSA
-87 PEETSVTLPEDT
+87 PEETT
-99 VPEETP
+99 
-105 VTLPEETVSE
+105 
-115 ETPVTLLEETVPEET
+115 
-130 PMTLPEETVSEET
+130 
-143 PVTLPEETVSEET
+143 
-156 PISLPEETEPEDS
+156 PEDS
-169 PISVPETFGPDGGDA
+169 PVSAPEETTPEDSPVSAPEETTPEDSPVFMPETTGPDGGDA
-184 FGAGTGTSDNANNL
+184 FGAGTGTSDNADNL
-198 ADEASGKQPESAPE
+198 TDEAPGKQSESASE
-212 MFSLPEDMEKELQ
+212 MLTLPEDMEKELQ
-225 ELQKMTEENEIPTEA
+225 ELQRLTEENEIPTEI
-240 SYEEKPAAGETGPEG
+240 SYGEK
-255 KMPTAGMPG
+255 PTAGQ
-264 SDEKTAAARQAEGK
+264 ET
-278 TGNSAAGKADAEA
+278 EA
-291 AGEGLPL
+291 
-298 MVENP
+298 
-303 DDMSEEPAGQG
+303 S
-314 MGAPTGEGVMEM
+314 TGEGVMEM
-326 DLADIDEL
+326 DPADIDEL
-334 LQDKSEKKEK
+334 LQDKSDKKEK

-353 ALFTEEA
+353 AFFTEEA

-374 LEELDKEDK
+374 LAELDKEDK

-409 NAKAGNEED
+409 NAKAGNVED
-418 GNEEEDGKPE
+418 GDEEEDGKPE
-428 KGKGKDKGKAKKAPK
+428 KGKGKGKAKKTSK
-443 KKKERPEVPEQEEKV
+443 KKKEKPEVPEQEEKA

-519 EREQQLFTFS
+519 EREQQLFNFS
-529 NMVLRMQKKINDY
+529 NMVLRMQKKISDY

-585 REVLTI
+585 QEVLTI
-591 LQENY
+591 LLENY
-596 GLDEEGVRS
+596 GLDEEGVRG

-624 GGTVDIKDEP
+624 GGTVNIKEEP
-634 ATDTEDLPDL
+634 ATDMEDLPDL

>member
-13 KSMNNASAAPEA
+13 KNMNNASA
-25 PKGEN
+25 
-30 TPFRAPEADLKP
+30 APEADLKP

-55 EIAALFDAAEKIANG
+55 EITALFDAAEKIANG

-80 EDSSVSA
+80 EDSPVSA
-87 PEETSVTLPEDT
+87 PEETT
-99 VPEETP
+99 
-105 VTLPEETVSE
+105 
-115 ETPVTLLEETVPEET
+115 
-130 PMTLPEETVSEET
+130 
-143 PVTLPEETVSEET
+143 
-156 PISLPEETEPEDS
+156 PEDS
-169 PISVPETFGPDGGDA
+169 PVSAPEETTPEDSPVSAPEETTPEDSPVSMPEEMTPEDSPVSAPEETTPEDSPVSAPEETTPEDSPVFMPETTGPDGGDA
-184 FGAGTGTSDNANNL
+184 FGAGTGTSDNADNL
-198 ADEASGKQPESAPE
+198 TDEAPGKQSESASE
-212 MFSLPEDMEKELQ
+212 MLTLPEDMEKELQ
-225 ELQKMTEENEIPTEA
+225 EMQRLTEENEIPTEI
-240 SYEEKPAAGETGPEG
+240 SYGEK
-255 KMPTAGMPG
+255 PTAGQ
-264 SDEKTAAARQAEGK
+264 ET
-278 TGNSAAGKADAEA
+278 EA
-291 AGEGLPL
+291 
-298 MVENP
+298 
-303 DDMSEEPAGQG
+303 S
-314 MGAPTGEGVMEM
+314 TGEGVMEM
-326 DLADIDEL
+326 DPADIDEL
-334 LQDKSEKKEK
+334 LQDKSDKKEK

-353 ALFTEEA
+353 AFFTEEA

-374 LEELDKEDK
+374 LAELDKEDK

-409 NAKAGNEED
+409 NAKAGNVED
-418 GNEEEDGKPE
+418 GDEEEDGKPE
-428 KGKGKDKGKAKKAPK
+428 KGKGKGKAKKASK
-443 KKKERPEVPEQEEKV
+443 KKKEKPEVPEQEEKA

-529 NMVLRMQKKINDY
+529 NMVLRMQKKISDY

-585 REVLTI
+585 REVLAI
-591 LQENY
+591 LLENY
-596 GLDEEGVRS
+596 GLDEEGVRG

-624 GGTVDIKDEP
+624 GGTVDIKEEP

-650 TDDTEFLPEDTGNTL
+650 TDDTEFLPEEEETDDTEFLPEDTGNTL

>member
-13 KSMNNASAAPEA
+13 KNMNNASAAPEA
-25 PKGEN
+25 N
-30 TPFRAPEADLKP
+30 LKP

-80 EDSSVSA
+80 GNSPVPTPEEMTPEDSPVSMPEEMTPEDSPVPTLEEMTPEDSPVSA
-87 PEETSVTLPEDT
+87 PEETTL
-99 VPEETP
+99 
-105 VTLPEETVSE
+105 
-115 ETPVTLLEETVPEET
+115 
-130 PMTLPEETVSEET
+130 
-143 PVTLPEETVSEET
+143 
-156 PISLPEETEPEDS
+156 EDS
-169 PISVPETFGPDGGDA
+169 PVFMPETTGPDGGDA
-184 FGAGTGTSDNANNL
+184 FGAGTGTSDNADNL
-198 ADEASGKQPESAPE
+198 TDEAPGKQSESASE
-212 MFSLPEDMEKELQ
+212 MLTLPEDMEKELQ
-225 ELQKMTEENEIPTEA
+225 ELQRLTEENEIPTEI
-240 SYEEKPAAGETGPEG
+240 SYGEK
-255 KMPTAGMPG
+255 PTAGQ
-264 SDEKTAAARQAEGK
+264 ET
-278 TGNSAAGKADAEA
+278 EA
-291 AGEGLPL
+291 
-298 MVENP
+298 
-303 DDMSEEPAGQG
+303 S
-314 MGAPTGEGVMEM
+314 TGEGVMEM
-326 DLADIDEL
+326 DPADIDEL
-334 LQDKSEKKEK
+334 LQDKSDKKEK

-353 ALFTEEA
+353 AFFTEEA

-374 LEELDKEDK
+374 LAELDKEDK

-389 KKKKEKKKKDK
+389 KKKKEKKKKNK

-409 NAKAGNEED
+409 NAKAGNVED
-418 GNEEEDGKPE
+418 GDEEEDGKPE
-428 KGKGKDKGKAKKAPK
+428 KGKGKGKAKKTPK
-443 KKKERPEVPEQEEKV
+443 KKKEKPEVPEQEEKA

-529 NMVLRMQKKINDY
+529 NMVLRMQKKISDY

-591 LQENY
+591 LLENY
-596 GLDEEGVRS
+596 GLDEDGVRG

-624 GGTVDIKDEP
+624 GGTVDIKEEP

-650 TDDTEFLPEDTGNTL
+650 TDDTEFLPEDVPNTGILPEDAENPAGEALPEDTGNTL

>member
-13 KSMNNASAAPEA
+13 KNMNNASAAPEE
-25 PKGEN
+25 PREEEGS
-30 TPFRAPEADLKP
+30 FRAPEADLRP
-42 AKEENAG
+42 AKEDKAG

-70 EEPESLSDEP
+70 EEPESLSDESEDSPVSALEEATP
-80 EDSSVSA
+80 EDSPVSA
-87 PEETSVTLPEDT
+87 PEETTPENSPESAPEEMTPEDSPVS
-99 VPEETP
+99 VPEET
-105 VTLPEETVSE
+105 T
-115 ETPVTLLEETVPEET
+115 
-130 PMTLPEETVSEET
+130 
-143 PVTLPEETVSEET
+143 
-156 PISLPEETEPEDS
+156 PEDS
-169 PISVPETFGPDGGDA
+169 PVSAPEETTPEDSPVFMPEEMTPEDSPVFMPETTGPDDGDA
-184 FGAGTGTSDNANNL
+184 FRAGTGTSDNAGNL
-198 ADEASGKQPESAPE
+198 TEEAPEKQPESATE
-212 MFSLPEDMEKELQ
+212 MLTLPEDMEKELQ
-225 ELQKMTEENEIPTEA
+225 ELQRLTEENEIPTEA
-240 SYEEKPAAGETGPEG
+240 SYEEKPTDGQETG
-255 KMPTAGMPG
+255 T
-264 SDEKTAAARQAEGK
+264 
-278 TGNSAAGKADAEA
+278 
-291 AGEGLPL
+291 
-298 MVENP
+298 
-303 DDMSEEPAGQG
+303 
-314 MGAPTGEGVMEM
+314 PTGGGVMEM
-326 DLADIDEL
+326 DPADIDEL
-334 LQDKSEKKEK
+334 LQDKSDKKEK

-353 ALFTEEA
+353 AFFTEEA

-374 LEELDKEDK
+374 LAELDKEDK

-409 NAKAGNEED
+409 NAKAGNAED
-418 GNEEEDGKPE
+418 GDEEEDGKQE
-428 KGKGKDKGKAKKAPK
+428 KGKGKGKAKKASK
-443 KKKERPEVPEQEEKV
+443 KKKEKPEVPEQEEKA

-563 EYEETQEEA
+563 EYEETQGEA

-596 GLDEEGVRS
+596 GLDEEGVRG

-624 GGTVDIKDEP
+624 GGTVDIKEEP

-650 TDDTEFLPEDTGNTL
+650 TDDTEFLPEDVPNTEILPEDAENPAGEPLPEDTGNTL

>member
-13 KSMNNASAAPEA
+13 KNMNNASA
-25 PKGEN
+25 
-30 TPFRAPEADLKP
+30 APEADLKP

-55 EIAALFDAAEKIANG
+55 EITALFDAAEKIANG

-80 EDSSVSA
+80 EDSPVSA
-87 PEETSVTLPEDT
+87 PEETT
-99 VPEETP
+99 
-105 VTLPEETVSE
+105 
-115 ETPVTLLEETVPEET
+115 
-130 PMTLPEETVSEET
+130 
-143 PVTLPEETVSEET
+143 
-156 PISLPEETEPEDS
+156 PEDS
-169 PISVPETFGPDGGDA
+169 PVSAPEETTPEDSPVFMPETTGPDGGDA
-184 FGAGTGTSDNANNL
+184 FGAGTGTSDNADNL
-198 ADEASGKQPESAPE
+198 TDEAPGKQSESASE
-212 MFSLPEDMEKELQ
+212 MLTLPEDMEKELQ
-225 ELQKMTEENEIPTEA
+225 EMQRLTEENEIPTEI
-240 SYEEKPAAGETGPEG
+240 SYGEK
-255 KMPTAGMPG
+255 PTAGQ
-264 SDEKTAAARQAEGK
+264 ET
-278 TGNSAAGKADAEA
+278 EA
-291 AGEGLPL
+291 
-298 MVENP
+298 
-303 DDMSEEPAGQG
+303 S
-314 MGAPTGEGVMEM
+314 TGEGVMEM
-326 DLADIDEL
+326 DPADIDEL
-334 LQDKSEKKEK
+334 LQDKSDKKEK

-353 ALFTEEA
+353 AFFTEEA

-374 LEELDKEDK
+374 LAELDKEDK

-389 KKKKEKKKKDK
+389 KKKKKNK

-409 NAKAGNEED
+409 NAKAGNVED
-418 GNEEEDGKPE
+418 GDEEEDGKPE
-428 KGKGKDKGKAKKAPK
+428 KGKGKGKAKKTPK
-443 KKKERPEVPEQEEKV
+443 KKKEKPEVPEQEEKA

-529 NMVLRMQKKINDY
+529 NMVLRMQKKISDY

-591 LQENY
+591 LLENY
-596 GLDEEGVRS
+596 GLDEDGVRG

-624 GGTVDIKDEP
+624 GGTVDIKEEP

-650 TDDTEFLPEDTGNTL
+650 TDDTEFLPEDVPNTGILPEDAENPAGEALPEDTGNTL

>member
-13 KSMNNASAAPEA
+13 KNMNNASA
-25 PKGEN
+25 
-30 TPFRAPEADLKP
+30 APEADLKP

-80 EDSSVSA
+80 ENSPVPTPEEMTPEDSPVSA
-87 PEETSVTLPEDT
+87 PEETT
-99 VPEETP
+99 
-105 VTLPEETVSE
+105 
-115 ETPVTLLEETVPEET
+115 
-130 PMTLPEETVSEET
+130 
-143 PVTLPEETVSEET
+143 
-156 PISLPEETEPEDS
+156 PEDS
-169 PISVPETFGPDGGDA
+169 PVSAAEETTPEDSPVFMPETTGPDGGDA
-184 FGAGTGTSDNANNL
+184 FGAGTGTSDNADNL
-198 ADEASGKQPESAPE
+198 TDEAPGKQSESASE
-212 MFSLPEDMEKELQ
+212 MLTLPEDMEKELQ
-225 ELQKMTEENEIPTEA
+225 GLQSLTEENEIPTEI
-240 SYEEKPAAGETGPEG
+240 SYGEK
-255 KMPTAGMPG
+255 PTAGQ
-264 SDEKTAAARQAEGK
+264 ET
-278 TGNSAAGKADAEA
+278 EA
-291 AGEGLPL
+291 
-298 MVENP
+298 
-303 DDMSEEPAGQG
+303 S
-314 MGAPTGEGVMEM
+314 TGEGVMEM
-326 DLADIDEL
+326 DPADIDEL
-334 LQDKSEKKEK
+334 LQDKSDKKEK

-353 ALFTEEA
+353 AFFTEEA

-374 LEELDKEDK
+374 LAELDKEDK

-400 PAKGKGAKK
+400 PAKGKGTKK
-409 NAKAGNEED
+409 NAKAGNVED
-418 GNEEEDGKPE
+418 GDEEEDGKPE
-428 KGKGKDKGKAKKAPK
+428 KGKGKGKAKKASK
-443 KKKERPEVPEQEEKV
+443 KKKEKPEVPEQEEKA

-529 NMVLRMQKKINDY
+529 NMVLRMQKKISDY

-585 REVLTI
+585 REVLAI
-591 LQENY
+591 LLENY
-596 GLDEEGVRS
+596 GLDEEGVRG

-624 GGTVDIKDEP
+624 GGTVDIKEEP

>member
-13 KSMNNASAAPEA
+13 KNMNNASAAPEE
-25 PKGEN
+25 PREEEV
-30 TPFRAPEADLKP
+30 PFRTPEANLKP

-70 EEPESLSDEP
+70 EEPESLSDESEDSPVSMPEEMTP
-80 EDSSVSA
+80 EDSSISAPEEMTPEDSPVSA
-87 PEETSVTLPEDT
+87 PEETT
-99 VPEETP
+99 
-105 VTLPEETVSE
+105 
-115 ETPVTLLEETVPEET
+115 
-130 PMTLPEETVSEET
+130 
-143 PVTLPEETVSEET
+143 
-156 PISLPEETEPEDS
+156 PEDS
-169 PISVPETFGPDGGDA
+169 PESAPEEATPEDSPVSMPEEMTPEDSPVSALEETTPEDSPVFMPEATGPDDGDT
-184 FGAGTGTSDNANNL
+184 FKAGTGTSDNAGNL
-198 ADEASGKQPESAPE
+198 TDEAPKKQPESATE
-212 MFSLPEDMEKELQ
+212 MLTLPEDMEKELQ
-225 ELQKMTEENEIPTEA
+225 ELQRLTEENEIPTEA
-240 SYEEKPAAGETGPEG
+240 SYEEKPTDGQETG
-255 KMPTAGMPG
+255 T
-264 SDEKTAAARQAEGK
+264 
-278 TGNSAAGKADAEA
+278 
-291 AGEGLPL
+291 
-298 MVENP
+298 
-303 DDMSEEPAGQG
+303 
-314 MGAPTGEGVMEM
+314 PTGGDVMEM
-326 DLADIDEL
+326 DPADIDEL
-334 LQDKSEKKEK
+334 LQDKSDKKEK

-353 ALFTEEA
+353 AFFTEEA

-374 LEELDKEDK
+374 LAELDKEDK

-400 PAKGKGAKK
+400 PAKSKGAKK
-409 NAKAGNEED
+409 NAKAGNAED
-418 GNEEEDGKPE
+418 GDEEEDGKQE
-428 KGKGKDKGKAKKAPK
+428 KGKGKGKAKKASK
-443 KKKERPEVPEQEEKV
+443 KKKEKPEVPEQEEKV

-563 EYEETQEEA
+563 EYEETQGEA

-596 GLDEEGVRS
+596 GLDEEGVRG

-624 GGTVDIKDEP
+624 GGTVDIKEEP

-650 TDDTEFLPEDTGNTL
+650 TDDTEFLPEDVPDTEILPEDAGNPAGEPLPEDTGNTL

>member
-13 KSMNNASAAPEA
+13 KNMNNASAAPEE
-25 PKGEN
+25 PREEEVS
-30 TPFRAPEADLKP
+30 FRAPEADLRP
-42 AKEENAG
+42 AKEDKTG

-70 EEPESLSDEP
+70 EEPESLSDESEDSPVSVPEETTP
-80 EDSSVSA
+80 EDSPVSTPEETTPENSPESAPEEMTPEDSPVSVPEETTPEDSPVSA
-87 PEETSVTLPEDT
+87 PEETT
-99 VPEETP
+99 
-105 VTLPEETVSE
+105 
-115 ETPVTLLEETVPEET
+115 
-130 PMTLPEETVSEET
+130 
-143 PVTLPEETVSEET
+143 
-156 PISLPEETEPEDS
+156 PEDS
-169 PISVPETFGPDGGDA
+169 PVFMPEEMTPEDSPVFMPEATGPDGGDG
-184 FGAGTGTSDNANNL
+184 FKAGTGTSDNAGNL
-198 ADEASGKQPESAPE
+198 TGEVPEKQPESAPE
-212 MFSLPEDMEKELQ
+212 MLTLPEDMEKELQ
-225 ELQKMTEENEIPTEA
+225 ELQRLTEENEIPTEA
-240 SYEEKPAAGETGPEG
+240 SYEEKPTDGQETG
-255 KMPTAGMPG
+255 T
-264 SDEKTAAARQAEGK
+264 
-278 TGNSAAGKADAEA
+278 
-291 AGEGLPL
+291 
-298 MVENP
+298 
-303 DDMSEEPAGQG
+303 
-314 MGAPTGEGVMEM
+314 PTGGGVMEM
-326 DLADIDEL
+326 DPADIDEL
-334 LQDKSEKKEK
+334 LQDKSDKKEK

-353 ALFTEEA
+353 AFFTEEA

-374 LEELDKEDK
+374 LAELDKEDK

-409 NAKAGNEED
+409 NAKSGNAED
-418 GNEEEDGKPE
+418 GDEEEDGKQE
-428 KGKGKDKGKAKKAPK
+428 KGKGKGKAKKASK
-443 KKKERPEVPEQEEKV
+443 KKKEKPEVPEQEEKA

-563 EYEETQEEA
+563 EYEETQGEA
-572 LACGA
+572 LVCGA

-596 GLDEEGVRS
+596 GLDEEGVRG

-624 GGTVDIKDEP
+624 GGTVDIKEEP

-650 TDDTEFLPEDTGNTL
+650 TDDTEFLPEDVPDTEILPEDAGNPAGEPLPEDTGNTL

>member
-13 KSMNNASAAPEA
+13 KNMNNASA
-25 PKGEN
+25 
-30 TPFRAPEADLKP
+30 APEADLKP

-55 EIAALFDAAEKIANG
+55 EITALFDAAEKIANG

-80 EDSSVSA
+80 EDSPVSAPEETTPEDSQVSMPEEMTPEDSSVSA
-87 PEETSVTLPEDT
+87 PEETT
-99 VPEETP
+99 
-105 VTLPEETVSE
+105 
-115 ETPVTLLEETVPEET
+115 
-130 PMTLPEETVSEET
+130 
-143 PVTLPEETVSEET
+143 
-156 PISLPEETEPEDS
+156 PEDS
-169 PISVPETFGPDGGDA
+169 PVSAPEETTPEDSPVSMPEEMTPEDSPVSAPEETTPEDSPVFMPETTGPDGGDA
-184 FGAGTGTSDNANNL
+184 FGAGTGTSDNADNL
-198 ADEASGKQPESAPE
+198 TDEAPGKQSESASE
-212 MFSLPEDMEKELQ
+212 MLTLPEDMEKELQ
-225 ELQKMTEENEIPTEA
+225 EMQRLTEENEIPTEI
-240 SYEEKPAAGETGPEG
+240 SYGEK
-255 KMPTAGMPG
+255 PTAGQ
-264 SDEKTAAARQAEGK
+264 ET
-278 TGNSAAGKADAEA
+278 EA
-291 AGEGLPL
+291 
-298 MVENP
+298 
-303 DDMSEEPAGQG
+303 S
-314 MGAPTGEGVMEM
+314 TGEGVMEM
-326 DLADIDEL
+326 DPADIDEL
-334 LQDKSEKKEK
+334 LQDKSDKKEK

-353 ALFTEEA
+353 AFFTEEA

-374 LEELDKEDK
+374 LAELDKEDK

-409 NAKAGNEED
+409 NAKAGNVED
-418 GNEEEDGKPE
+418 GDEEEDGKPE
-428 KGKGKDKGKAKKAPK
+428 KGKGKGKGKGKAKKASQ
-443 KKKERPEVPEQEEKV
+443 KKKEKPEVPEQEEKA

-504 DYLTCYEILYGQKLT
+504 DYLTCYEILYGQNLT
-519 EREQQLFTFS
+519 EREQQLFNFS
-529 NMVLRMQKKINDY
+529 NMVLRMQKKISDY

-591 LQENY
+591 LLENY
-596 GLDEEGVRS
+596 GLDEEGVRG

-624 GGTVDIKDEP
+624 GGTVDIKEEP

-650 TDDTEFLPEDTGNTL
+650 TDDTEFLPEEEETDDTEFLPEDTGNTL

>member
-13 KSMNNASAAPEA
+13 KNMNNASAAPEA
-25 PKGEN
+25 N
-30 TPFRAPEADLKP
+30 LKP

-80 EDSSVSA
+80 EDSPVPTPEEMTPEDSPVSAAEETTPEDSPVSAAEETTPEDSPVSA
-87 PEETSVTLPEDT
+87 PEETT
-99 VPEETP
+99 
-105 VTLPEETVSE
+105 
-115 ETPVTLLEETVPEET
+115 
-130 PMTLPEETVSEET
+130 
-143 PVTLPEETVSEET
+143 
-156 PISLPEETEPEDS
+156 PEDS
-169 PISVPETFGPDGGDA
+169 PVSVPEEMTPEDSPVSAPEETTPEDSPVFMPETTGPDGGDA
-184 FGAGTGTSDNANNL
+184 FGAGTGTSDNADNL
-198 ADEASGKQPESAPE
+198 TDEAPGKQSESASE
-212 MFSLPEDMEKELQ
+212 MLTLPEDMEKELQ
-225 ELQKMTEENEIPTEA
+225 ELQRLTEENEIPTEI
-240 SYEEKPAAGETGPEG
+240 SYGEK
-255 KMPTAGMPG
+255 PTAGQ
-264 SDEKTAAARQAEGK
+264 ET
-278 TGNSAAGKADAEA
+278 EA
-291 AGEGLPL
+291 
-298 MVENP
+298 
-303 DDMSEEPAGQG
+303 S
-314 MGAPTGEGVMEM
+314 TGEGVMEM
-326 DLADIDEL
+326 DPADIDEL
-334 LQDKSEKKEK
+334 LQDKSDKKEK

-353 ALFTEEA
+353 AFFTEEA
-360 TPEEEPQKDENEEV
+360 TPEEEPQKNENEEV
-374 LEELDKEDK
+374 LAELDKEDK

-409 NAKAGNEED
+409 NAKAGNVED
-418 GNEEEDGKPE
+418 GDEEEDGKPE
-428 KGKGKDKGKAKKAPK
+428 KGKGKGKAKKTPK
-443 KKKERPEVPEQEEKV
+443 KKKEKPEVPEQEEKA

-529 NMVLRMQKKINDY
+529 NMVLRMQKKISDY

-591 LQENY
+591 LLENY
-596 GLDEEGVRS
+596 GLDEDGVRG

-624 GGTVDIKDEP
+624 GGTVDIKEEP

-650 TDDTEFLPEDTGNTL
+650 TDDTEFLPEDVPNTGILPEDAENPAGEALPEDTGNTL

>member
-13 KSMNNASAAPEA
+13 KNMNNASAAPEE
-25 PKGEN
+25 PREEEV
-30 TPFRAPEADLKP
+30 PFRAPEANLKP

-70 EEPESLSDEP
+70 EEPESLSDESEDSPVSMPEETTP
-80 EDSSVSA
+80 EDSPVSA
-87 PEETSVTLPEDT
+87 PEEMTPENSQESA
-99 VPEETP
+99 PEET
-105 VTLPEETVSE
+105 TPENS
-115 ETPVTLLEETVPEET
+115 PE
-130 PMTLPEETVSEET
+130 SA
-143 PVTLPEETVSEET
+143 
-156 PISLPEETEPEDS
+156 PEDS
-169 PISVPETFGPDGGDA
+169 PVFMPEEMTPEDSPVFMPEATGPDDGDTFKA
-184 FGAGTGTSDNANNL
+184 RTETSDNAGNL
-198 ADEASGKQPESAPE
+198 TDEAPKKQPESAPE
-212 MFSLPEDMEKELQ
+212 MLTLPEDMEKELQ
-225 ELQKMTEENEIPTEA
+225 ELQRLTEENEIPTEA
-240 SYEEKPAAGETGPEG
+240 SYEEKPTDGQETG
-255 KMPTAGMPG
+255 T
-264 SDEKTAAARQAEGK
+264 
-278 TGNSAAGKADAEA
+278 
-291 AGEGLPL
+291 
-298 MVENP
+298 
-303 DDMSEEPAGQG
+303 
-314 MGAPTGEGVMEM
+314 PTGGGVMEM
-326 DLADIDEL
+326 DPADIDEL
-334 LQDKSEKKEK
+334 LQDKSDKKEK

-353 ALFTEEA
+353 AFFTEEA

-374 LEELDKEDK
+374 LAELDKEDK

-400 PAKGKGAKK
+400 TAKGKGAKK
-409 NAKAGNEED
+409 NAKSGNAED
-418 GNEEEDGKPE
+418 GDEEEDGKQE
-428 KGKGKDKGKAKKAPK
+428 KGKGKGKTKKASK
-443 KKKERPEVPEQEEKV
+443 KKKEKPEVPEQEEKV

-563 EYEETQEEA
+563 EYEETQGEA

-596 GLDEEGVRS
+596 GLDEEGVRG

-618 LDTLIN
+618 LDMLIN
-624 GGTVDIKDEP
+624 GGTVDIKEEP
-634 ATDTEDLPDL
+634 VTDTEDLPDL

-650 TDDTEFLPEDTGNTL
+650 TDDTEFLPEDVPDTEILPEDAGNPAGEPLPEDTGNTL

>member
-13 KSMNNASAAPEA
+13 KNMNNASA
-25 PKGEN
+25 
-30 TPFRAPEADLKP
+30 APEADLKP

-55 EIAALFDAAEKIANG
+55 EITALFDAAEKIANG

-80 EDSSVSA
+80 EDSPVSMPEEMTPEDSPVSAPEETTPEDSPVSAPEETTPEDSSVSA
-87 PEETSVTLPEDT
+87 PEETT
-99 VPEETP
+99 
-105 VTLPEETVSE
+105 
-115 ETPVTLLEETVPEET
+115 
-130 PMTLPEETVSEET
+130 
-143 PVTLPEETVSEET
+143 
-156 PISLPEETEPEDS
+156 PEDS
-169 PISVPETFGPDGGDA
+169 PVFMPETTGPDGGDA
-184 FGAGTGTSDNANNL
+184 FGAGTGTSDNADNL
-198 ADEASGKQPESAPE
+198 TDEAPGKQSESASE
-212 MFSLPEDMEKELQ
+212 MLTLPEDMEKELQ
-225 ELQKMTEENEIPTEA
+225 EMQRLTEENEIPTEI
-240 SYEEKPAAGETGPEG
+240 SYGEK
-255 KMPTAGMPG
+255 PTAGQ
-264 SDEKTAAARQAEGK
+264 ET
-278 TGNSAAGKADAEA
+278 EA
-291 AGEGLPL
+291 
-298 MVENP
+298 
-303 DDMSEEPAGQG
+303 S
-314 MGAPTGEGVMEM
+314 TGEGVMEM
-326 DLADIDEL
+326 DPADIDEL
-334 LQDKSEKKEK
+334 LQDKSDKKEK

-353 ALFTEEA
+353 AFFTEEA

-374 LEELDKEDK
+374 LAELDKEDK

-409 NAKAGNEED
+409 NAKAGNVED
-418 GNEEEDGKPE
+418 GDEEEDGKPE
-428 KGKGKDKGKAKKAPK
+428 KGKGKGKAKKASK
-443 KKKERPEVPEQEEKV
+443 KKKEKPEVPEQEEKA

-504 DYLTCYEILYGQKLT
+504 DYLTCYEILYGQNLT
-519 EREQQLFTFS
+519 EREQQLFNFS
-529 NMVLRMQKKINDY
+529 NMVLRMQKKISDY

-591 LQENY
+591 LLENY
-596 GLDEEGVRS
+596 GLDEEGVRG

-624 GGTVDIKDEP
+624 GGTVDIKEEP

>member
-13 KSMNNASAAPEA
+13 KNMNNASAAPEE
-25 PKGEN
+25 PREEEVS
-30 TPFRAPEADLKP
+30 FRAPEADLRP
-42 AKEENAG
+42 AKEDKAG

-70 EEPESLSDEP
+70 EEPESLSDESEDSPVSAPEEMIP
-80 EDSSVSA
+80 EDSPVSTPEETTPENSPVFMPEEMTPEDSPESAPEEMTPEDSPVSA
-87 PEETSVTLPEDT
+87 PEETT
-99 VPEETP
+99 
-105 VTLPEETVSE
+105 
-115 ETPVTLLEETVPEET
+115 
-130 PMTLPEETVSEET
+130 
-143 PVTLPEETVSEET
+143 
-156 PISLPEETEPEDS
+156 PEDS
-169 PISVPETFGPDGGDA
+169 PVFMSEEMTPEDSPVFMPEATGPDDGDT
-184 FGAGTGTSDNANNL
+184 FKAGTGTSDNAGNL
-198 ADEASGKQPESAPE
+198 TGEVPEKQPESAPE
-212 MFSLPEDMEKELQ
+212 MLTLPEDMEKELQ
-225 ELQKMTEENEIPTEA
+225 ELQRLTEENEIPTET
-240 SYEEKPAAGETGPEG
+240 SYEEKPTDGQETG
-255 KMPTAGMPG
+255 T
-264 SDEKTAAARQAEGK
+264 
-278 TGNSAAGKADAEA
+278 
-291 AGEGLPL
+291 
-298 MVENP
+298 
-303 DDMSEEPAGQG
+303 
-314 MGAPTGEGVMEM
+314 PTGGGVMEM
-326 DLADIDEL
+326 DPADIDEL
-334 LQDKSEKKEK
+334 LQDKSDKKEK

-353 ALFTEEA
+353 AFFTEEA

-374 LEELDKEDK
+374 LAELDKEDK

-409 NAKAGNEED
+409 NAKAGNAED
-418 GNEEEDGKPE
+418 GDEEEDGKQE
-428 KGKGKDKGKAKKAPK
+428 KGKGKGKAKKASK
-443 KKKERPEVPEQEEKV
+443 KKKEKPEVPEQEEKA

-563 EYEETQEEA
+563 EYEETQGEA

-596 GLDEEGVRS
+596 GLDEEGVRG

-624 GGTVDIKDEP
+624 GGTVDIKEEP

-650 TDDTEFLPEDTGNTL
+650 TDDTEFLPEEEETDDTEFLPEDTGNTL

>member
-13 KSMNNASAAPEA
+13 KNMNNASAAPEE
-25 PKGEN
+25 PREEEV
-30 TPFRAPEADLKP
+30 PFRAPEANLKP

-70 EEPESLSDEP
+70 EEPESLSDGSEDSPVSMPEEMTP
-80 EDSSVSA
+80 EDSPVSAPEEMTPEDSPVFMPEEMTPEDSPVSA
-87 PEETSVTLPEDT
+87 PEETT
-99 VPEETP
+99 
-105 VTLPEETVSE
+105 
-115 ETPVTLLEETVPEET
+115 
-130 PMTLPEETVSEET
+130 
-143 PVTLPEETVSEET
+143 
-156 PISLPEETEPEDS
+156 PEDS
-169 PISVPETFGPDGGDA
+169 PVFMPEEMTPEDSPVFMPEATGPDDGDT
-184 FGAGTGTSDNANNL
+184 FKAGTGTSDNAGNL
-198 ADEASGKQPESAPE
+198 TVEVPEKQPESAPE
-212 MFSLPEDMEKELQ
+212 MLTLPEDMEKELQ
-225 ELQKMTEENEIPTEA
+225 ELQRLTEENEIPTEA
-240 SYEEKPAAGETGPEG
+240 SYEEKPAEGQETE
-255 KMPTAGMPG
+255 A
-264 SDEKTAAARQAEGK
+264 S
-278 TGNSAAGKADAEA
+278 TGG
-291 AGEGLPL
+291 
-298 MVENP
+298 
-303 DDMSEEPAGQG
+303 
-314 MGAPTGEGVMEM
+314 GVMEM
-326 DLADIDEL
+326 DPADIDEL

-353 ALFTEEA
+353 AFFTEEA

-374 LEELDKEDK
+374 LAELDKEDK

-409 NAKAGNEED
+409 NAKAGNAED
-418 GNEEEDGKPE
+418 GDEEEDGKPE
-428 KGKGKDKGKAKKAPK
+428 KGKGKGKAKKASK
-443 KKKERPEVPEQEEKV
+443 KKKEKPEVPEQEEKA

-542 DKYVEDGENLYAL
+542 AKYVEDGENLYAL

-591 LQENY
+591 LQDNY

-650 TDDTEFLPEDTGNTL
+650 TDDTEFLPEDVPNTEILPEDAENPAGEALPEDTGNTL

>member
-13 KSMNNASAAPEA
+13 KNMNNASAAPEA
-25 PKGEN
+25 N
-30 TPFRAPEADLKP
+30 LKP

-80 EDSSVSA
+80 EDSPVPTLEEMTPEDSPVSAAEETTPEDSPVSA
-87 PEETSVTLPEDT
+87 PEETT
-99 VPEETP
+99 
-105 VTLPEETVSE
+105 
-115 ETPVTLLEETVPEET
+115 
-130 PMTLPEETVSEET
+130 
-143 PVTLPEETVSEET
+143 
-156 PISLPEETEPEDS
+156 PEDS
-169 PISVPETFGPDGGDA
+169 PVSMPEEMTPEDSPVSAPEETTPADSPVFMPETTGPDGGDA
-184 FGAGTGTSDNANNL
+184 FGAGTGTSDNADNL
-198 ADEASGKQPESAPE
+198 TDEAPGKQSESASE
-212 MFSLPEDMEKELQ
+212 MLTLPEDMEKELQ
-225 ELQKMTEENEIPTEA
+225 ELQRLTEENEIPTET
-240 SYEEKPAAGETGPEG
+240 SYGEK
-255 KMPTAGMPG
+255 PTAGQ
-264 SDEKTAAARQAEGK
+264 ET
-278 TGNSAAGKADAEA
+278 EA
-291 AGEGLPL
+291 
-298 MVENP
+298 
-303 DDMSEEPAGQG
+303 S
-314 MGAPTGEGVMEM
+314 TGEGVMEM
-326 DLADIDEL
+326 DPADIDEL
-334 LQDKSEKKEK
+334 LQDKTDKKEK
-344 KPGFFKRLL
+344 KSGFFKRLL
-353 ALFTEEA
+353 AFFTEEA

-374 LEELDKEDK
+374 LAELDKEDK

-409 NAKAGNEED
+409 NAKAGNVED
-418 GNEEEDGKPE
+418 GDEEEDGKPE
-428 KGKGKDKGKAKKAPK
+428 KGKGKGKAKKASK
-443 KKKERPEVPEQEEKV
+443 KKKEKPEVPEQEEKA

-529 NMVLRMQKKINDY
+529 NMVLRMQKKISDY

-585 REVLTI
+585 REVLAI
-591 LQENY
+591 LLENY
-596 GLDEEGVRS
+596 GLDEEGVRG

-624 GGTVDIKDEP
+624 GGTVDIKEEP

>member
-1 MNMNEEYLDNLL
+1 M
-13 KSMNNASAAPEA
+13 PEA
-25 PKGEN
+25 
-30 TPFRAPEADLKP
+30 T
-42 AKEENAG
+42 
-49 GSLTPE
+49 
-55 EIAALFDAAEKIANG
+55 
-70 EEPESLSDEP
+70 
-80 EDSSVSA
+80 
-87 PEETSVTLPEDT
+87 
-99 VPEETP
+99 
-105 VTLPEETVSE
+105 
-115 ETPVTLLEETVPEET
+115 
-130 PMTLPEETVSEET
+130 
-143 PVTLPEETVSEET
+143 
-156 PISLPEETEPEDS
+156 
-169 PISVPETFGPDGGDA
+169 GPDDGDT
-184 FGAGTGTSDNANNL
+184 FKAGTGTSDNAGNL
-198 ADEASGKQPESAPE
+198 TDEAPEKQPESAPE
-212 MFSLPEDMEKELQ
+212 MLTLPEDMEKELQ
-225 ELQKMTEENEIPTEA
+225 ELQRLTEENEIPTEA
-240 SYEEKPAAGETGPEG
+240 SYEEKPTDGQETG
-255 KMPTAGMPG
+255 T
-264 SDEKTAAARQAEGK
+264 
-278 TGNSAAGKADAEA
+278 
-291 AGEGLPL
+291 
-298 MVENP
+298 
-303 DDMSEEPAGQG
+303 
-314 MGAPTGEGVMEM
+314 PTGGGVMEM
-326 DLADIDEL
+326 DPADIDEL

-353 ALFTEEA
+353 AFFTEEA

-374 LEELDKEDK
+374 LAELDKEDK

-409 NAKAGNEED
+409 NAKAGNAED
-418 GNEEEDGKPE
+418 GDEEEDGKQE
-428 KGKGKDKGKAKKAPK
+428 KGKGKGKAKKASK
-443 KKKERPEVPEQEEKV
+443 KKKEKPEVPEQEEKA

-563 EYEETQEEA
+563 EYEETQGEA

-596 GLDEEGVRS
+596 GLDEEGVRG

-624 GGTVDIKDEP
+624 GGTVDIKEEP

-650 TDDTEFLPEDTGNTL
+650 TDNTEFLPEDVPDTEILPEDAGNPAGEPLPEDAGNPAGEPLPEDTGNTL

>member
-13 KSMNNASAAPEA
+13 KNMNNASA
-25 PKGEN
+25 
-30 TPFRAPEADLKP
+30 APEADLKP

-80 EDSSVSA
+80 GNSPVPTPEEMTPEDSPVSMPEEMTPEDSPVSA
-87 PEETSVTLPEDT
+87 PEETT
-99 VPEETP
+99 
-105 VTLPEETVSE
+105 
-115 ETPVTLLEETVPEET
+115 
-130 PMTLPEETVSEET
+130 
-143 PVTLPEETVSEET
+143 
-156 PISLPEETEPEDS
+156 PEDS
-169 PISVPETFGPDGGDA
+169 PVSAPEETTPEDSPVFMPETTGPDGGDA
-184 FGAGTGTSDNANNL
+184 FGAGTGTSDNADNL
-198 ADEASGKQPESAPE
+198 TDEAPGKQSESASE
-212 MFSLPEDMEKELQ
+212 MLTLPEDMEKELQ
-225 ELQKMTEENEIPTEA
+225 ELQRLTEENEIPTEI
-240 SYEEKPAAGETGPEG
+240 SYGEK
-255 KMPTAGMPG
+255 PTAGQ
-264 SDEKTAAARQAEGK
+264 ET
-278 TGNSAAGKADAEA
+278 EA
-291 AGEGLPL
+291 
-298 MVENP
+298 
-303 DDMSEEPAGQG
+303 S
-314 MGAPTGEGVMEM
+314 TGEGVMEM
-326 DLADIDEL
+326 DPADIDEL
-334 LQDKSEKKEK
+334 LQDKSDKKEK

-353 ALFTEEA
+353 AFFTEEA

-374 LEELDKEDK
+374 LAELDKEDK

-409 NAKAGNEED
+409 NAKAGNVED
-418 GNEEEDGKPE
+418 GDEEEDGKPE
-428 KGKGKDKGKAKKAPK
+428 KGKGKGKAKKTSK
-443 KKKERPEVPEQEEKV
+443 KKKEKPEVPEQEEKA

-519 EREQQLFTFS
+519 EREQQLFNFS
-529 NMVLRMQKKINDY
+529 NMVLRMQKKISDY

-585 REVLTI
+585 QEVLTI
-591 LQENY
+591 LLENY
-596 GLDEEGVRS
+596 GLDEEGVRG

-624 GGTVDIKDEP
+624 GGTVNIKEEP
-634 ATDTEDLPDL
+634 ATDMEDLPDL

>member
-13 KSMNNASAAPEA
+13 KNMNNASAAPEE
-25 PKGEN
+25 PREEEVS
-30 TPFRAPEADLKP
+30 FRAPEADLRP
-42 AKEENAG
+42 AKEDKAG

-70 EEPESLSDEP
+70 EEPESLSDESEDSPVSALEEATP
-80 EDSSVSA
+80 EDSPVSA
-87 PEETSVTLPEDT
+87 PEETTPENSPESAPEEMTPEDSPVS
-99 VPEETP
+99 VPEETTLEDGP
-105 VTLPEETVSE
+105 VSAPEETTPEDNPVSA
-115 ETPVTLLEETVPEET
+115 PEET
-130 PMTLPEETVSEET
+130 T
-143 PVTLPEETVSEET
+143 
-156 PISLPEETEPEDS
+156 PEDS
-169 PISVPETFGPDGGDA
+169 PVFMPEEMTPEDSPVFMPEATGPDDGDT
-184 FGAGTGTSDNANNL
+184 FKAGTGTSDNAGNL
-198 ADEASGKQPESAPE
+198 TDEAPEKQPESATE
-212 MFSLPEDMEKELQ
+212 MLTLPEDMEKELQ
-225 ELQKMTEENEIPTEA
+225 ELQRLTEENEIPTEI
-240 SYEEKPAAGETGPEG
+240 SYGEK
-255 KMPTAGMPG
+255 PTAGQETEA
-264 SDEKTAAARQAEGK
+264 S
-278 TGNSAAGKADAEA
+278 TGGDV
-291 AGEGLPL
+291 L
-298 MVENP
+298 
-303 DDMSEEPAGQG
+303 
-314 MGAPTGEGVMEM
+314 EM
-326 DLADIDEL
+326 DPADIDEL
-334 LQDKSEKKEK
+334 LQDKSDKKEK

-353 ALFTEEA
+353 AFFTEEA
-360 TPEEEPQKDENEEV
+360 APEEEPQKDENEEV

-409 NAKAGNEED
+409 NAKAGNAED
-418 GNEEEDGKPE
+418 SDEEEDGKQE
-428 KGKGKDKGKAKKAPK
+428 KGKGKGKAKKASK
-443 KKKERPEVPEQEEKV
+443 KKKEKPEVPEQEEKA

-596 GLDEEGVRS
+596 GLDEEGVRG

-624 GGTVDIKDEP
+624 GGTVDIKEEP

-650 TDDTEFLPEDTGNTL
+650 TDDTEFLPEEEETDDTEFLPEDTGNTL

>member
-13 KSMNNASAAPEA
+13 KNMNNASAAPEE
-25 PKGEN
+25 PREEEV
-30 TPFRAPEADLKP
+30 PFRAPEANLKP

-70 EEPESLSDEP
+70 EEPESLSDGSEDSPVSMPEETTP
-80 EDSSVSA
+80 EDSPVSMPEETTPEDSPVSVPEETTPEDSPVSA
-87 PEETSVTLPEDT
+87 PEE
-99 VPEETP
+99 
-105 VTLPEETVSE
+105 
-115 ETPVTLLEETVPEET
+115 
-130 PMTLPEETVSEET
+130 MT
-143 PVTLPEETVSEET
+143 
-156 PISLPEETEPEDS
+156 PEDS
-169 PISVPETFGPDGGDA
+169 PVSAPEEATPEDSPVFVPEEMAPEDSPVFMPEATGPDGGDV
-184 FGAGTGTSDNANNL
+184 FKAGTETSDNAGNL
-198 ADEASGKQPESAPE
+198 TDEAPKKQPESAPE
-212 MFSLPEDMEKELQ
+212 MLTLPEDMEKELQ
-225 ELQKMTEENEIPTEA
+225 ELQRLTEENEIPTEA
-240 SYEEKPAAGETGPEG
+240 SYEEKPTDGQETG
-255 KMPTAGMPG
+255 T
-264 SDEKTAAARQAEGK
+264 
-278 TGNSAAGKADAEA
+278 
-291 AGEGLPL
+291 
-298 MVENP
+298 
-303 DDMSEEPAGQG
+303 
-314 MGAPTGEGVMEM
+314 PTGGGVMEM
-326 DLADIDEL
+326 DPADIDEL
-334 LQDKSEKKEK
+334 LQDKSDKKEK

-353 ALFTEEA
+353 AFFTEEA

-374 LEELDKEDK
+374 LAELDKEDK

-400 PAKGKGAKK
+400 PAKGKGVKK
-409 NAKAGNEED
+409 NAKAGNAED
-418 GNEEEDGKPE
+418 GDEEEDGKQE
-428 KGKGKDKGKAKKAPK
+428 KGKGKGKAKKASK
-443 KKKERPEVPEQEEKV
+443 KKKEKPEVPEQEEKA

-563 EYEETQEEA
+563 EYEETQGEA

-596 GLDEEGVRS
+596 GLDEEGVRG

-624 GGTVDIKDEP
+624 GGTVDIKEEP

>member
-13 KSMNNASAAPEA
+13 KNMNNASA
-25 PKGEN
+25 
-30 TPFRAPEADLKP
+30 APEADLKP

-80 EDSSVSA
+80 ENSPVPTPEEMTPEDSPVSA
-87 PEETSVTLPEDT
+87 AEETTPEDSPVS
-99 VPEETP
+99 VPEET
-105 VTLPEETVSE
+105 T
-115 ETPVTLLEETVPEET
+115 
-130 PMTLPEETVSEET
+130 
-143 PVTLPEETVSEET
+143 
-156 PISLPEETEPEDS
+156 PEDS
-169 PISVPETFGPDGGDA
+169 PVFMPETTGPDGGDA
-184 FGAGTGTSDNANNL
+184 FGAGTGTSDNADNL
-198 ADEASGKQPESAPE
+198 TDEAPGKQPESAPE
-212 MFSLPEDMEKELQ
+212 MLTLPEDMEKELQ
-225 ELQKMTEENEIPTEA
+225 ELQRLTEENEIPTEA
-240 SYEEKPAAGETGPEG
+240 SYEEKPTDGQETG
-255 KMPTAGMPG
+255 T
-264 SDEKTAAARQAEGK
+264 
-278 TGNSAAGKADAEA
+278 
-291 AGEGLPL
+291 
-298 MVENP
+298 
-303 DDMSEEPAGQG
+303 
-314 MGAPTGEGVMEM
+314 PTGGGVMEM
-326 DLADIDEL
+326 DPADIDEL

-353 ALFTEEA
+353 AFFTEEA

-374 LEELDKEDK
+374 LAELDKEDK

-409 NAKAGNEED
+409 NAKAGNAED
-418 GNEEEDGKPE
+418 SDEEEDGKPE
-428 KGKGKDKGKAKKAPK
+428 KGKGKDKDKGKAKKPSK
-443 KKKERPEVPEQEEKV
+443 KKKEKPEVPEQEEKA

-563 EYEETQEEA
+563 EYEETQGEA

-596 GLDEEGVRS
+596 GLDEEGVRG

-624 GGTVDIKDEP
+624 GGTVDIKEEP

-650 TDDTEFLPEDTGNTL
+650 TDNTEFLPEDVPDTEILPEDAGNPAGEPLPEDTGNTL

>member
-13 KSMNNASAAPEA
+13 KNMNNASA
-25 PKGEN
+25 
-30 TPFRAPEADLKP
+30 APEADLKP

-55 EIAALFDAAEKIANG
+55 EITALFDAAEKIANG

-80 EDSSVSA
+80 EDSPVSA
-87 PEETSVTLPEDT
+87 PEETT
-99 VPEETP
+99 
-105 VTLPEETVSE
+105 
-115 ETPVTLLEETVPEET
+115 
-130 PMTLPEETVSEET
+130 
-143 PVTLPEETVSEET
+143 
-156 PISLPEETEPEDS
+156 PEDS
-169 PISVPETFGPDGGDA
+169 PVSMPEEMTPEETTPEDSPVSAPEETTPEDSPVSALEETTPEDSPVFMPETTGPDGGDA
-184 FGAGTGTSDNANNL
+184 FGAGTGTSDNADNL
-198 ADEASGKQPESAPE
+198 TDEAPGKQSESASE
-212 MFSLPEDMEKELQ
+212 MLTLPEDMEKELQ
-225 ELQKMTEENEIPTEA
+225 EMQRLTEENEIPTEI
-240 SYEEKPAAGETGPEG
+240 SYGEK
-255 KMPTAGMPG
+255 PTAGQ
-264 SDEKTAAARQAEGK
+264 ET
-278 TGNSAAGKADAEA
+278 EA
-291 AGEGLPL
+291 
-298 MVENP
+298 
-303 DDMSEEPAGQG
+303 S
-314 MGAPTGEGVMEM
+314 TGEGVMEM
-326 DLADIDEL
+326 DPADIDEL
-334 LQDKSEKKEK
+334 LQDKSDKKEK

-353 ALFTEEA
+353 AFFTEEA

-374 LEELDKEDK
+374 LAELDKEDK

-409 NAKAGNEED
+409 NAKAGNVED
-418 GNEEEDGKPE
+418 GDEEEDGKPE
-428 KGKGKDKGKAKKAPK
+428 KGKGKGKAKKASK
-443 KKKERPEVPEQEEKV
+443 KKKEKPEVPEQEEKA

-504 DYLTCYEILYGQKLT
+504 DYLTCYEILYGQNLT
-519 EREQQLFTFS
+519 EREQQLFNFS
-529 NMVLRMQKKINDY
+529 NMVLRMQKKISDY

-563 EYEETQEEA
+563 EYEETQEVA

-591 LQENY
+591 LLGNY
-596 GLDEEGVRS
+596 GLDEEGVRG

-624 GGTVDIKDEP
+624 GGTVDIKEEP

-650 TDDTEFLPEDTGNTL
+650 TDDTEFLPEEEETDDTEFLPEDTGNTL